1 MESSILSKILKE
13 RREASFEQRK
23 ASIPAHIELVKGCN
37 DQEELSEIVK
47 CRDLDIA
54 IRKTAAEK
62 ITDEVYLN
70 YLGFPLTF
78 GIDDD
83 NVELILNIT
92 SRVKDEDVV
101 QSVMED
107 VLLGHISYFREDLFD
122 KLLAKVICIETLE
135 KFIEKEERRY
145 NDSNWSK
152 KAYERAMQ
160 LFESE

>member
-1 MESSILSKILKE
+1 MENSILSKILKE

-23 ASIPAHIELVKGCN
+23 ALITAHIELVKGCN

-70 YLGFPLTF
+70 YLGFTLTL

-92 SRVKDEDVV
+92 SRVKDKDVV

-107 VLLGHISYFREDLFD
+107 VLLGHISYFREDLFE
-122 KLLAKVICIETLE
+122 KVLAKVNSIAILE
-135 KFIEKEERRY
+135 KFIAKEEKKHK
-145 NDSNWSK
+145 DSQWSK